1 MERDR
6 IIYNYSAII
15 LGTIFFSVVHSL
27 YFMLYFALASINL
40 HRISF
45 GSIIQASMRF
55 YNNNPSG
62 RILNRFSKDL
72 GYIDEYIPPVLFD
85 VIEVGL
91 MLIGALFLS
100 FIVDPWLIIPS
111 AVLMIMF
118 YFFRVVYIKTSRSVK
133 RIEGISKEYF

>member
-1 MERDR
+1 
-6 IIYNYSAII
+6 
-15 LGTIFFSVVHSL
+15 
-27 YFMLYFALASINL
+27 
-40 HRISF
+40 
-45 GSIIQASMRF
+45 MRF

-111 AVLMIMF
+111 AVLMILF

-133 RIEGISKEYF
+133 RIEGISKEHFSYFFILLLLYCFHYFVACFFVLLANFADFLKICSALM